1 MANHLAG
8 SEGVVKNGANTIAE
22 VRGWSIEQQADT
34 VEDTVLGDGSKTF
47 QSSLKSW
54 SCTLSAFWDE
64 TDTNGQ
70 VAMLIGA
77 SITLN
82 LYPEGATTGDSYFTG
97 TAIITGI
104 TNKGEVG
111 GMVEAEF
118 TLQGTGALTI
128 GTAA

>member
-8 SEGVVKNGANTIAE
+8 SEGVVKNGANAIAE

-34 VEDTVLGDGSKTF
+34 VEDTVLGDTSKTF

-54 SCTLSAFWDE
+54 SGSLSGFWDE

-70 VAMLIGA
+70 VAMTIGA

-118 TLQGTGALTI
+118 TFQGTGTLSISTV
-128 GTAA
+128 